1 LDAIRD
7 DGIIFDSFSL
17 GGDWGKFMPDTA
29 DLLEADRETPSDL
42 RRLVLEEI
50 NGDAVLDDATV
61 DALVRG
67 IASLL
72 QRSSLPSS
80 D

>member
-1 LDAIRD
+1 
-7 DGIIFDSFSL
+7 
-17 GGDWGKFMPDTA
+17 MPDTA
-29 DLLEADRETPSDL
+29 DLLEADCGTPSDL

-61 DALVRG
+61 DALVQG

>member
-1 LDAIRD
+1 
-7 DGIIFDSFSL
+7 
-17 GGDWGKFMPDTA
+17 
-29 DLLEADRETPSDL
+29 
-42 RRLVLEEI
+42 LVLEEI

-61 DALVRG
+61 DALVQG

>member
-1 LDAIRD
+1 
-7 DGIIFDSFSL
+7 
-17 GGDWGKFMPDTA
+17 M
-29 DLLEADRETPSDL
+29 LETVDVVEAESGVTSVL

-50 NGDAVLDDATV
+50 NGDAVLNDAAV

-67 IASLL
+67 IVSLL

>member
-1 LDAIRD
+1 
-7 DGIIFDSFSL
+7 
-17 GGDWGKFMPDTA
+17 M
-29 DLLEADRETPSDL
+29 LETVDVVEAKSGVTSVL
-42 RRLVLEEI
+42 KRLVLEEI
-50 NGDAVLDDATV
+50 NGDAVLSDAAV

-67 IASLL
+67 IVSLL